1 MTNIQNIL
9 TRAGELCGEY
19 GYEIALFLAGILTAV
34 VVWAIVHPEDFYEIE
49 QADDDADELDIT
61 WAFDPDDDEIEEAIA
76 DGCQE

>member
-1 MTNIQNIL
+1 MAELQNML

-19 GYEIALFLAGILTAV
+19 GYEIALFLAGILAAV

-49 QADDDADELDIT
+49 YTDDD
-61 WAFDPDDDEIEEAIA
+61 IEEAIA

>member
-1 MTNIQNIL
+1 MTNLQNIL

-19 GYEIALFLAGILTAV
+19 GYEIALFLAGVLAAV

-49 QADDDADELDIT
+49 LS
-61 WAFDPDDDEIEEAIA
+61 DDDEIEEAIA